1 MKKPIMKSAPMAW
14 AAMLLIAIVLVCT
27 FSLRPAWWAFID
39 IFFFFMMA
47 FCHAVACTAARMGNV
62 AKQLDLVALVCGILG
77 IVALLAEGIAYFC
90 LFS

>member
-1 MKKPIMKSAPMAW
+1 MKSAPMAW

-77 IVALLAEGIAYFC
+77 IVALLAEGMAYFC